1 MENESDRNKIIDKR
15 VRQGRPAKWV
25 RKFGFWAL
33 GIGLVLAAAGAVGLA
48 VLYLYISEGL
58 PKVDDLADYRPP
70 TITEVF
76 SDDGEKIAEFYKER
90 RIVIPLEE
98 MPQMLVD
105 AFIAAEDAR
114 FWEHQGIDY
123 QGIIRAFFK
132 NIEAGAIVQG
142 GSTITQQVTKSF
154 FLSPERSYRRKL
166 KEAILAYRISKVFT
180 KEDVLYLYLNQ
191 IYLGHG
197 AYGVESAAQNYFD
210 KSARDLTLAECA
222 VLAGLPQA
230 PSRYSP
236 YRFPE
241 RALQRKK
248 YVLRRMAD
256 EGYITEAQAEAA
268 AAEPLQIE
276 ERHNWFAEKVPYY
289 TEHVRQYVEKK
300 YGPERLYNDGLRIYT
315 GVNVAMQIAGRE
327 EIEKGLRELDKRQGY
342 RGPIRK
348 VDLAELETVLEEL
361 KPESSTEA
369 VAGAIFTGVVT
380 EVDDREKTVGVQT
393 PVTAGVIALAD
404 MDWARKPDPDV
415 KYGAVTVS
423 RPGKVLKP
431 GAVIDVRLIEPLPEA
446 EKGWRLALEQEPKV
460 QAALLCIEAGTG
472 LVKAM
477 VGGRGFSESQFNR
490 AIQSRRQPGSA
501 FKPVIYAAAVD
512 KGYTTASVVVDSPI
526 VFEDTEREMVWKPRN
541 YSKRFYGQTLVRD
554 ALARSLNVVTVKILQ
569 DIGID
574 YAIDYARRL
583 GIESDM
589 NRDLSIALGSSGV
602 SLLELVNAYSVFA
615 NLGYHITPIFVT
627 RIEDRDGNVL
637 EESLPE
643 KEKVIEQTSAFI
655 VTSMLESVVK
665 EGTGR
670 RVKAL
675 GRPVAGKTG
684 TTNNLYDAWFAGYT
698 PDYITGVWVGFDEEG
713 SLGRGETGSRA
724 ASPIWLGFM
733 NRAHE
738 GKPLRD
744 FDVPEGIVFTRIDAE
759 TGLLPI
765 PESEKTIFECFK
777 EGTVPTDYTKPPD
790 TISDTEDFFKMGM

>member
-1 MENESDRNKIIDKR
+1 MEKQSEPSNTTDNRSPKPRRWIKKLLLWL
-15 VRQGRPAKWV
+15 VG
-25 RKFGFWAL
+25 L
-33 GIGLVLAAAGAVGLA
+33 GLFFAAAGAAGLVA
-48 VLYLYISEGL
+48 LYFYISEGL
-58 PKVDDLADYRPP
+58 PKIESLADYRPP

-114 FWEHQGIDY
+114 FWQHQGIDY

-166 KEAILAYRISKVFT
+166 REAILAYRISKVFT
-180 KEDVLYLYLNQ
+180 KEEVLYLYLNQ

-197 AYGVESAAQNYFD
+197 AYGVEAAAQNYFG
-210 KSARDLTLAECA
+210 KSARDLTLAESA

-236 YRFPE
+236 YRYPE
-241 RALQRKK
+241 RALQRQQ
-248 YVLRRMAD
+248 YVLGRMAV
-256 EGYITEAQAEAA
+256 EGYINEDEAVAA
-268 AAEPLQIE
+268 AAEPLDIQ
-276 ERHNWFAEKVPYY
+276 ERRNWFAEKVPYY
-289 TEHVRQYVEKK
+289 TEHVRRYVEKI
-300 YGPERLYNDGLRIYT
+300 YGPERLYNDGLRIHT
-315 GVNVAMQIAGRE
+315 AVNVQMQTSGRE
-327 EIEKGLRELDKRQGY
+327 AIERGLRALDKRQGY
-342 RGPIRK
+342 RGAQQRIDPA
-348 VDLAELETVLEEL
+348 DLEAALAGLQTD
-361 KPESSTEA
+361 PAEA
-369 VAGAIFTGVVT
+369 VGAGSILKGVVT
-380 EVDDREKTVGVQT
+380 AVDDTKKTVAVR
-393 PVTAGVIALAD
+393 TAEVPGVIALKE
-404 MDWARKPDPDV
+404 MDWARKPDPEV
-415 KYGAVTVS
+415 RFGTVNLS
-423 RPGKVLKP
+423 RPGKVLQP
-431 GAVIDVRLIEPLPEA
+431 GDMIDVRLIEPLPENQI
-446 EKGWRLALEQEPKV
+446 GWRMALEQVPKA
-460 QAALLCIEAGTG
+460 QSALLSIEAGTG
-472 LVKAM
+472 HVKTM
-477 VGGRGFSESQFNR
+477 VGGRDFADSQFNR

-501 FKPVIYAAAVD
+501 FKPIIYAAAID

-526 VFEDTEREMVWKPRN
+526 VFEDNEREVIWKPKN
-541 YSKRFYGQTLVRD
+541 YKDTFSGPTLVRN
-554 ALARSLNVVTVKILQ
+554 ALARSLNVVTVKILRE
-569 DIGID
+569 IGID

-583 GIESDM
+583 GIESNL

-615 NLGYHITPIFVT
+615 NQGYHIEPVFVT

-637 EESLPE
+637 ESALPE
-643 KEKVIEQTSAFI
+643 KQKVIENTTAYI
-655 VTSMLESVVK
+655 VTSMMESVVK

-684 TTNNLYDAWFAGYT
+684 TTNNLYDAWFVGFT

-713 SLGRGETGSRA
+713 SLGRGETGSLA
-724 ASPIWLGFM
+724 ASPIWLEFM
-733 NRAHE
+733 KKTHD
-738 GKPLRD
+738 GKPAKD
-744 FDVPEGIVFTRIDAE
+744 FDVPEGIIFTRIDAE

-777 EGTVPTDYTKPPD
+777 DGTVPTDYTKPPD
-790 TISDTEDFFKMGM
+790 TISNTEDFFKKGM

>member
-1 MENESDRNKIIDKR
+1 MENESDRTEIEEEKDAQPQPR
-15 VRQGRPAKWV
+15 KWV
-25 RKFGFWAL
+25 RKLLLWILA
-33 GIGLVLAAAGAVGLA
+33 IGVVLAAAGAVGLTG
-48 VLYLYISEGL
+48 LYFYISEGL
-58 PKVDDLADYRPP
+58 PKIENLAEYRPP

-76 SDDGEKIAEFYKER
+76 AEDGEKIAELYKER
-90 RIVIPLEE
+90 RIVMPLEE

-132 NIEAGAIVQG
+132 NIEAGTIVQG

-236 YRFPE
+236 YRFPD
-241 RALQRKK
+241 RALQRKQ

-256 EGYITEAQAEAA
+256 EGYITEALAEAA

-300 YGPERLYNDGLRIYT
+300 YGPERLYNDGLRIHT
-315 GVNVAMQIAGRE
+315 SVNVATQIAGRE
-327 EIEKGLRELDKRQGY
+327 AIEKGLRELDKRQGY
-342 RGPIRK
+342 RGPLRK
-348 VDLAELETVLEEL
+348 IDLADLETVLEEL

-369 VAGAIFTGVVT
+369 VAGAILTGVVT
-380 EVDDREKTVGVQT
+380 KVDDQEKTVAVQT
-393 PVTAGVIALAD
+393 PLVAGVIALKD
-404 MDWARKPDPDV
+404 MDWARRPDPEV
-415 KYGAVTVS
+415 RYGVVSIS

-431 GAVIDVRLIEPLPEA
+431 GDVIDVRLIEPLPEG
-446 EKGWRLALEQEPKV
+446 EDWQLALEQEPKA
-460 QAALLCIEAGTG
+460 QSALICIEAGTG
-472 LVKAM
+472 LVRAM

-512 KGYTTASVVVDSPI
+512 KGYTTASVVFDSPI

-541 YSKRFYGQTLVRD
+541 YSKRFYGQTLVRN
-554 ALARSLNVVTVKILQ
+554 ALARSLNVVTVKILK

-583 GIESDM
+583 GIESNM

-615 NLGYHITPIFVT
+615 NLGYHITPVFVT

-637 EESLPE
+637 EETLPE

-665 EGTGR
+665 EGTGQ

-675 GRPVAGKTG
+675 GRPAAGKTG
-684 TTNNLYDAWFAGYT
+684 TTNNLYDAWFVGYT
-698 PDYITGVWVGFDEEG
+698 PDYIAGVWVGFDEEG
-713 SLGRGETGSRA
+713 PLGRGETGSRA
-724 ASPIWLGFM
+724 ASPIWLEFM
-733 NRAHE
+733 QRAHE
-738 GKPLRD
+738 GKPAGD

-790 TISDTEDFFKMGM
+790 TISDTEDFFKTGM